1 LNLSLDFPVSINFGE
16 VKLYL
21 HVILEFLAFIV
32 GFRYYVFLRKR
43 NSDSISNLNRI
54 FILVGATAGALIF
67 SRLIGALE
75 SPSQFFSGDESI
87 EYYVTNKTIIGGLIG
102 GLIGVELVKKWISER
117 TSSGD
122 LFTYP
127 IILALIIGRL
137 GCFSMGVYEPT
148 YGNETDFLTGMDL
161 GDGLKRHP
169 TTLYEIVFLI
179 LLWVSLKFAEQKLVF
194 ESGARFKFFMVS
206 LFLFRGLIEFIRPGE
221 RIFGLTVIQI
231 CCVLGLIYYYKV
243 WLQPQKQIL
252 HAKSK

>member
-1 LNLSLDFPVSINFGE
+1 MTFSFDFPFSVNFGD
-16 VKLYL
+16 VSVYL

-43 NSDSISNLNRI
+43 SSDSISNQNRI
-54 FILVGATAGALIF
+54 FILVGATAGALVF

-87 EYYVTNKTIIGGLIG
+87 EYYLINKTIIGGLIG
-102 GLIGVELVKKWISER
+102 GLISVEFVKRLIGEK

-127 IILALIIGRL
+127 IILALIIGRF

-148 YGNETDFLTGMDL
+148 YGNESDFFTGMDL

-169 TTLYEIVFLI
+169 TTLYEIFYLI
-179 LLWVSLKFAEQKLVF
+179 LLWVSLKFVEQKLVF
-194 ESGARFKFFMVS
+194 VNGARFKFFMVS
-206 LFLFRGLIEFIRPGE
+206 LFLFRGIIEFIRPGE
-221 RIFGLTVIQI
+221 RLLGLTVIQI
-231 CCVLGLIYYYKV
+231 SCLLGLIYYYKV
-243 WLQPQKQIL
+243 WLHPQKQIL

>member
-1 LNLSLDFPVSINFGE
+1 MTFSFDFPFSLIFAE
-16 VKLYL
+16 FTLYL

-43 NSDSISNLNRI
+43 NSDAISKQNRI
-54 FILVGATAGALIF
+54 LILVGATAGALVF

-75 SPSQFFSGDESI
+75 SPSQFFSGNETI
-87 EYYVTNKTIIGGLIG
+87 GYYFENKTIIGGLIG
-102 GLIGVELVKKWISER
+102 GLIGVELAKKWIGEKS
-117 TSSGD
+117 SSGD

-127 IILALIIGRL
+127 IILALIIGRF
-137 GCFSMGVYEPT
+137 GCFSMGVFEPT
-148 YGNETDFLTGMDL
+148 FGNETDFFTGMDL

-179 LLWVSLKFAEQKLVF
+179 LVWISIKLAEQKF
-194 ESGARFKFFMVS
+194 EFENGARFKFFMVS

-221 RIFGLTVIQI
+221 RVLGLTVIQI
-231 CCVLGLIYYYKV
+231 CCLLGLIYYYKV